1 MYMKKLEL
9 KPIIISISLVVFQSI
24 LYALS
29 KVINGSNATLIGS
42 HIDSLIPFNTLAI
55 VPYCIWYFLI
65 FIIPY
70 YYYKKDKEL
79 ISKYIVSYVLI
90 TIIANIIFIVCPT
103 TVNRPT
109 VSGNDIFSIMAKIVF
124 FVDNEPLNCFP
135 SLHCAISFLWIIYTL
150 SMKNSNRYFKLFITI
165 ISILIIISTLFIKQH
180 VFIDMIGG
188 ICITSLVVIIIN
200 HSNYLINKTKSVL
213 KL

>member
-1 MYMKKLEL
+1 MKKLEL

-79 ISKYIVSYVLI
+79 ISIYIVSYVLI

-109 VSGNDIFSIMAKIVF
+109 VSGNDIFSIMTKIVF

-150 SMKNSNRYFKLFITI
+150 SMKNSNKYFKLFITI

>member
-150 SMKNSNRYFKLFITI
+150 SMKNSNKYFKLFITI
-165 ISILIIISTLFIKQH
+165 ISILIIILIA
-180 VFIDMIGG
+180 I
-188 ICITSLVVIIIN
+188 IT
-200 HSNYLINKTKSVL
+200 T
-213 KL
+213 

>member
-29 KVINGSNATLIGS
+29 KVINGSNAALIGGY
-42 HIDSLIPFNTLAI
+42 IDSLIPFNTLAI

-70 YYYKKDKEL
+70 YYYKEDKEL

-109 VSGNDIFSIMAKIVF
+109 VSGNDIFSIMTKIVF

-150 SMKNSNRYFKLFITI
+150 SMKNSNKYFKLFITI

>member
-70 YYYKKDKEL
+70 YYYK
-79 ISKYIVSYVLI
+79 YIVSYVLI

-109 VSGNDIFSIMAKIVF
+109 VSGNDIFSIMTKIVF

-150 SMKNSNRYFKLFITI
+150 SMKNSNKYFKLFITI

>member
-1 MYMKKLEL
+1 MKKLEL

-29 KVINGSNATLIGS
+29 KVINGSNAALIGGY
-42 HIDSLIPFNTLAI
+42 IDSLIPFNTLAI

-70 YYYKKDKEL
+70 YYYKEDKEL

-109 VSGNDIFSIMAKIVF
+109 ISGNDIFSIMTKIVF

-150 SMKNSNRYFKLFITI
+150 SMKNSNKYFKLFITI

>member
-29 KVINGSNATLIGS
+29 KVINGSNATLIGG

-70 YYYKKDKEL
+70 DYYKKDKEL

-90 TIIANIIFIVCPT
+90 TIIANIIFVVCPT

-109 VSGNDIFSIMAKIVF
+109 VSGNDIFSIMTKIVF

-150 SMKNSNRYFKLFITI
+150 SMKNSNKYFKLFITI